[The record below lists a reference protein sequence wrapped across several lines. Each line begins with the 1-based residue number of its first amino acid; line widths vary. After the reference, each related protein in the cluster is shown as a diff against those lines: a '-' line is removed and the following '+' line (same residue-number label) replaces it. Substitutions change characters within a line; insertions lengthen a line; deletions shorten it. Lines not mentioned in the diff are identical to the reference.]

1 MTFRR
6 SSFERGFAPLCR
18 LRKVGNRQLAVGG
31 SRKKI
36 GHWALGIGNLAVSAA
51 FRHCIRFAVLLT
63 VSRSHGLTVSLS
75 VFIAVLFIGCAP
87 HPSPQK
93 LIDRHLR
100 TDITPFLSQL
110 PPPADPIV
118 RSDRYTR
125 LLQHRYAPWIK
136 RNATDWTGAL
146 WSVEYLKNRQWYG
159 INRLPISKGWIEK
172 ELAQCNYEKLGTLNR
187 PAITLTRTDLRLL
200 PTRAPLFQKPWLDG
214 EGYPFDYN
222 QNSAVHPFTPL
233 LLSHTTRDGGWSF
246 VKTPF
251 ALGWIPS
258 RDIRT
263 LSPETVDTLIAA
275 RLISPL
281 IDRHPLYDDAGRF
294 VTYADI
300 GTLIPVTAKRKP
312 LLLCRCRHKP
322 LLGCPPSPPFAAEV
336 LPMTADRVAL
346 IVRQLLHQP
355 YGWGG
360 VAGFRDC
367 SATTRDF
374 FMPFGIWL
382 PRNSGAQAKV
392 GRILSLKG
400 MTPAEKEATIIKE
413 GIPFRTLLHLP
424 GHIMLYVGQAK
435 GHAWVLHTMWGIHT
449 KNNGRRIIGQ
459 TVISDLYL
467 GADMPDIEKKDRL
480 IEKID
485 SMNILE

>member
-1 MTFRR
+1 MRLFRR
-6 SSFERGFAPLCR
+6 LYESREAASEILNSPFSILNFI
-18 LRKVGNRQLAVGG
+18 RKPQGG
-31 SRKKI
+31 YFS
-36 GHWALGIGNLAVSAA
+36 
-51 FRHCIRFAVLLT
+51 LLT
-63 VSRSHGLTVSLS
+63 SHFLLL
-75 VFIAVLFIGCAP
+75 IALLFIGCAP
-87 HPSPQK
+87 HPSPQHI
-93 LIDRHLR
+93 IDRHLR

-118 RSDRYTR
+118 RSERYTR
-125 LLQHRYAPWIK
+125 LLQHRYTPWIK

-146 WSVEYLKNRQWYG
+146 WSVGYLKNRQWYG
-159 INRLPISKGWIEK
+159 INRLPLPRIWIRK
-172 ELAQCNYEKLGTLNR
+172 QLTRCRYEELGTLNR

-200 PTRAPLFQKPWLDG
+200 PTRAPLFQKPWLEG

-233 LLSHTTRDGGWSF
+233 LISHTTHDGGWSF

-251 ALGWIPS
+251 ASGWVPS
-258 RDIRT
+258 RDIYP
-263 LSPETVDTLIAA
+263 LSSKNVDRFVKA
-275 RLISPL
+275 RLIAPL
-281 IDRHPLYDDAGRF
+281 NDRHPLYDAAGRF

-300 GTLIPVTAKRKP
+300 GTLLPVTAKGKP
-312 LLLCRCRHKP
+312 LLLCRCRRKP
-322 LLGCPPSPPFAAEV
+322 LLGRPPSPPFAAEV

-346 IVRQLLHQP
+346 VIGQLLHQP

-360 VAGFRDC
+360 IAGFRDC

-392 GRILSLKG
+392 GRVLSLKG
-400 MTPAEKEATIIKE
+400 LSAKEKEAKIKAL

-435 GHAWVLHTMWGIHT
+435 GRAWVLHTMWGIHT

-467 GADMPDIEKKDRL
+467 GADMPDVEKKDQL